1 VPETEITARAL
12 IEPDRNAARL
22 SRGEKALVGLFD
34 AIVAAQKTGASD
46 TQLKAARDFQ
56 RQAPW
61 RLDFVAAESSI
72 GFHAPQKAARI
83 LAEGIDH
90 ARQDEPVAPATRS

>member
-1 VPETEITARAL
+1 MPETEITARAL

-46 TQLKAARDFQ
+46 THLKAARDFQ